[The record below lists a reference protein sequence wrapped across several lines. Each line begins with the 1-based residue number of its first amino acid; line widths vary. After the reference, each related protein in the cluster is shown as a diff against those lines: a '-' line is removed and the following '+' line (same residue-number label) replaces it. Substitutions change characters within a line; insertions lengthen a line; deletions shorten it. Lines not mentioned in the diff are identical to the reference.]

1 MGFRVMMWLRLHLT
15 PSGVVDRVIGIRKI
29 FHEKIFSVG
38 KHLSTHG
45 GRFGRAMI
53 KYPLYK
59 KNNSRNFTL
68 VYPGLTTVSF
78 DRIINL

>member
-1 MGFRVMMWLRLHLT
+1 MQF
-15 PSGVVDRVIGIRKI
+15 
-29 FHEKIFSVG
+29 E
-38 KHLSTHG
+38 THG

-78 DRIINL
+78 DRIINP